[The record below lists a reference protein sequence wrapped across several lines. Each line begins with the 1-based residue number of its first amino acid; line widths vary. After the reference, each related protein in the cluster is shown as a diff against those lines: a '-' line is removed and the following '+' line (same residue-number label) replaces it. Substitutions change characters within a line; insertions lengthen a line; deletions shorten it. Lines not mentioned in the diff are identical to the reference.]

1 MLADDLNANRADDL
15 SIGRFNHL
23 KFGQPLFQSIRRQPH
38 GFPKRPQTLKIVRG
52 GAANSKMGRTHA
64 GSQIGP
70 TMTES
75 QNRCKNYN
83 H

>member
-1 MLADDLNANRADDL
+1 VEQGMLADDLNANRADDL

-52 GAANSKMGRTHA
+52 DAANSKMGRTHA
-64 GSQIGP
+64 GL
-70 TMTES
+70 
-75 QNRCKNYN
+75 
-83 H
+83 